1 MLRVLT
7 FDEALTIMYPSSYH
21 CLVMSNLVIITRFN
35 HVLNLNHCP
44 LLHLEFGNFI
54 DLLLIDLNILSL
66 ISTQF
71 HKQLASLHLI

>member
-7 FDEALTIMYPSSYH
+7 FDEALTIVYPSSYH

-35 HVLNLNHCP
+35 LVLNHCP
-44 LLHLEFGNFI
+44 LLDLEFGNFI
-54 DLLLIDLNILSL
+54 DLLVIDLNISSL

-71 HKQLASLHLI
+71 HKYNWLHCI